1 MLKLKEN
8 KVADETSQNQN
19 GEDLSQDQLLK
30 DKQETKDQSKDH
42 LPAEEGHK
50 NGQASL
56 SGADEAKAG

>member
-8 KVADETSQNQN
+8 KVADETSQNMN
-19 GEDLSQDQLLK
+19 CEDLSQDQLLK

-42 LPAEEGHK
+42 LPVVEGDK

-56 SGADEAKAG
+56 PDADEPKAG